1 MTVIYILIA
10 ISGLIAVGFLAAFIW
25 GLKSGQWDDTHTPS
39 IRMLFDDEKNGDKK
53 EKKLD

>member
-1 MTVIYILIA
+1 MIYILIA